1 MGEGGKPSVRQG
13 KSNGEFSR
21 NTGKLRLI
29 LIKDKHPVQLDATLF
44 RGQLRET
51 TVPKDSSA
59 SFYSFRFVFF
69 FRLLL
74 VFFSFRFPSF
84 FLPLPGTPSLI
95 FRGIR
100 PRLFYANYPMKPR
113 TRRRKLETNRARRE
127 SRQQNG
133 ERFSRDET
141 AVERMQIIFRENSRA
156 ERRELVWTFVEI
168 ICEK

>member
-13 KSNGEFSR
+13 KSNGEFSW

-59 SFYSFRFVFF
+59 SFYSFRFVLFL
-69 FRLLL
+69 RLLL
-74 VFFSFRFPSF
+74 VFSRFV
-84 FLPLPGTPSLI
+84 FLLFPPLPGTPSLI